1 MYLIRRHFVIATF
14 SASLFARTT
23 CSNEENVSSS
33 IEQAATSI
41 YNLKHVIVITRHGD
55 RAPISKSIGPNFPHS
70 SEVDDLWR
78 SKIVSGVNEEL
89 LKGVAKS
96 QSNIADDNIYTG
108 RDVADIPFGQLTDV
122 GANQLKLLGSNL
134 REKYVIRNKF
144 LPEVLTGDVIY
155 TRSGMPS
162 NLQVAQTLLFL
173 SEPYSSLVGQQ

>member
-1 MYLIRRHFVIATF
+1 MRPTRAEIVMFLLRKRCAVATI
-14 SASLFARTT
+14 SVASFARTT
-23 CSNEENVSSS
+23 CSNEENTSS
-33 IEQAATSI
+33 IDQAI

-55 RAPISKSIGPNFPHS
+55 RSPISKSIGPNFPHN

-96 QSNIADDNIYTG
+96 QSNNADDNIYTG
-108 RDVADIPFGQLTDV
+108 RDVADIPYGQLTDV

-155 TRSGMPS
+155 TRSGMSS
-162 NLQVAQTLLFL
+162 NFHIA
-173 SEPYSSLVGQQ
+173 

>member
-41 YNLKHVIVITRHGD
+41 YNL
-55 RAPISKSIGPNFPHS
+55 KSIGPNFPHS